1 MFCFFSINSIYF
13 IDCLILLSVLPMDV
27 RDPMFS
33 REKEKKNKW
42 DSENEVGNKQNHIE
56 TMAVASG

>member
-1 MFCFFSINSIYF
+1 
-13 IDCLILLSVLPMDV
+13 
-27 RDPMFS
+27 MFS